1 MRFQLSVLL
10 IFSILSFS
18 IQASTVELKMLPTM
32 EVVNE
37 DVVNTDKLAI
47 EAFLS
52 NEQVQQELIKQGVSP
67 QEALDRVATL
77 SAKELKVLSEQ
88 IHTAKAGGD
97 FGVGSVLGLAVL
109 VFLVLLL
116 TDIAGYTKVFPFTR
130 SAR

>member
-1 MRFQLSVLL
+1 MRFQLAVLL
-10 IFSILSFS
+10 IFSCLSFS
-18 IQASTVELKMLPTM
+18 IQASTAELKMLPTM

-37 DVVNTDKLAI
+37 GAANNDRLAI

-52 NEQVQQELIKQGVSP
+52 SVQVQQELEKLGVSP

-88 IHTAKAGGD
+88 IHSSKAGGD

-130 SAR
+130 SVR